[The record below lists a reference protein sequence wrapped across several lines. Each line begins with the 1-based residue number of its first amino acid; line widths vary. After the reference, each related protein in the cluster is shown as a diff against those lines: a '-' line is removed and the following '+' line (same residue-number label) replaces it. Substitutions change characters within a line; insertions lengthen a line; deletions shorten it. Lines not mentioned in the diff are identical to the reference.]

1 MIPSESATTR
11 LNKRMV
17 ELGLADSRRKADI
30 LIEACQVKINGRLA
44 PIGSQVIRS
53 DKISLL
59 GKTGVDRSDI
69 TIKFYKPTGYICSHL
84 KNSRSKTIFKL
95 LPKAFSSLKIAGR
108 LDRNSQGLMLLSS
121 DGDLIQFLSH
131 PSSGKE
137 KEYLV
142 TLTKPFD
149 KSLVRSL
156 TRGVELDDG
165 ISRFVKASLL
175 QPTKLRLVLTEGR
188 NRQIRRTFEKLGY
201 KVAILERTRIG
212 NISLGTLAAGKY
224 QFVKESDIGGG
235 L

>member
-1 MIPSESATTR
+1 
-11 LNKRMV
+11 
-17 ELGLADSRRKADI
+17 
-30 LIEACQVKINGRLA
+30 
-44 PIGSQVIRS
+44 
-53 DKISLL
+53 
-59 GKTGVDRSDI
+59 
-69 TIKFYKPTGYICSHL
+69 
-84 KNSRSKTIFKL
+84 
-95 LPKAFSSLKIAGR
+95 
-108 LDRNSQGLMLLSS
+108 MLLSS